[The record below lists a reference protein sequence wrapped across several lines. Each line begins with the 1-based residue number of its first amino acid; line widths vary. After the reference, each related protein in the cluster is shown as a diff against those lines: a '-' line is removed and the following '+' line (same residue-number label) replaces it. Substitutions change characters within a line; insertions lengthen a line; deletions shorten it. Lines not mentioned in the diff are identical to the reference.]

1 MLLLMA
7 LVAGALIALQAGIN
21 SQLGVLLKNSLMA
34 TVVAFALSVLVSGL
48 ALISFTSQWPQWSEV
63 RAVPWYLW
71 FGGVMSATG
80 VGLFYFLI
88 PKMGVGAM
96 MSYALT
102 GQLVLAVLASHF
114 GWFGLP
120 QVPLN
125 QTKLIG
131 LSAMVVGLVIL
142 NR

>member
-1 MLLLMA
+1 MLVLMA
-7 LVAGALIALQAGIN
+7 LFAGALIALQAGIN
-21 SQLGVLLKNSLMA
+21 SQLGVVLKNSLMA
-34 TVVAFALSVLVSGL
+34 TVVAFALSFVVSGV
-48 ALISFTSQWPQWSEV
+48 ALISFTNQWPHWSEV

-71 FGGVMSATG
+71 FGGVMSASG

-102 GQLVLAVLASHF
+102 GQLVLAVLVSHC

-120 QVPLN
+120 QVPLHP
-125 QTKLIG
+125 TKLIG
-131 LSAMVVGLVIL
+131 LSAMVVGLVLL

>member
-7 LVAGALIALQAGIN
+7 LFAGALISLQAGLN

-34 TVVAFALSVLVSGL
+34 TVVAFVMSVLVSGI
-48 ALISFTSQWPQWSEV
+48 ALFSFTNQWPDWSAI
-63 RAVPWYLW
+63 RTVPWYLW
-71 FGGVMSATG
+71 LGGVLSATG

-88 PKMGVGAM
+88 PKMGVGTM

-102 GQLVLAVLASHF
+102 GQLVLAVVASHF

-120 QVPLN
+120 QMPLN
-125 QTKLIG
+125 QTKVIG
-131 LSAMVVGLVIL
+131 LAAMIGGLVLL